1 MTSAMKPNI
10 VTVTANTGIDLI
22 YFIPTFEAGRT
33 LRASSVI
40 ETMGGKPTDCS
51 WILGEMGIPSLA
63 LGLAAGSTGQS
74 LERMLHAKGV
84 TTDFVQVGGESRRNL
99 IIAPQDGSAHT
110 AITSASLAVSEAHV
124 AALRDQYVA
133 ALDGCDLVVLGGTLP
148 AGMKPDFYTDL
159 IALARA
165 RSIPVIFDAGEPN
178 LSAGLK
184 SKPNYVK
191 PNRDEL
197 GGLTASM
204 HPQGIGR
211 RIASVADAYTAGREI
226 IERYG
231 TIPVISLGSEG
242 GLAVLPDRA
251 YRIPPIKVP
260 VVNAAGAGD
269 AILAGLAA
277 SVIRG
282 LPLEDG
288 LRLGFGAATAVVGT
302 PGTAECSLPDIE
314 RYAAQIELLTYE
326 PV

>member
-1 MTSAMKPNI
+1 MSSSKQSKV

-22 YFIPTFEAGRT
+22 YFIPKFEAGRT
-33 LRASSVI
+33 LRASSVV
-40 ETMGGKPTDCS
+40 ESMGGKPTDCS

-84 TTDFVQVGGESRRNL
+84 TTDFVPVEGESRRNL

-110 AITSASLAVSEAHV
+110 PITHASLLVSEAHV
-124 AALRDQYVA
+124 AALRDKYIA
-133 ALDGCDLVVLGGTLP
+133 ALDGCELVVLGGTLP
-148 AGMKPDFYTDL
+148 AGMKPEFYTDL
-159 IALARA
+159 IALARS
-165 RSIPVIFDAGEPN
+165 RNIPVIFDAGEPN

-197 GGLTASM
+197 GGLV
-204 HPQGIGR
+204 GR
-211 RIASVADAYTAGREI
+211 RIESVDDAYIAGREI
-226 IERYG
+226 VEQYG
-231 TIPVISLGSEG
+231 TIPVISLGSDG
-242 GLAVLPDRA
+242 GLAVLPDKA
-251 YRIPPIKVP
+251 YRIPPIRVP

-277 SVIRG
+277 SVVRG
-282 LPLEDG
+282 LPLEEG

-302 PGTAECSLPDIE
+302 LGTAECSLPEIE